1 MRKLYFLIII
11 SLLLS
16 SCNFDDYKF
25 SDLQRNIIEFIED
38 DGKISQEE
46 YNQLIDGILLSEDR
60 KLARFKSEGS
70 EVNHSRLNDY
80 ILKYAETNQIHLLE
94 NDIWHPNSSEVE
106 SKDFNINVFV
116 ENSASMDGYLNDPST
131 QFRNSI
137 YSLLT
142 RLKLFVENDSLNL
155 YFINK
160 ESQLQFGNASNN
172 DIERF
177 KDILNP
183 NDFRKISLGNR
194 GETDMKDLME
204 KILDN
209 VNDSHLS
216 VFIIDGVFSPGN
228 KYNKKDSALLHQYL
242 TEQKIG
248 ITSVFERKLSQQKS
262 DLSAIALQMKAGFQG
277 TYYFPDDTRINFIEK
292 IERPYYIW
300 LIGTNYQIEEILSSK
315 RLDEID
321 GGYLNKW
328 VLRIP
333 ENKQTDFKIQYSPK
347 IGSFD
352 AKGLPKGEIH
362 KARVSKNNQNK
373 GKFGFNIAVNFS
385 EFFKDDG
392 YFLDKDNFEVSNPD
406 YHLKV
411 EEIEDTNNPALKG
424 FTHIIKLETDKI
436 KEEDLEIK
444 LLEKMPKWIKVSS
457 SIDDSKIL
465 TDQSEQSKTF
475 GLQYLMEGVG
485 DAFYP
490 KTLDNIITSFK
501 IKIKK

>member
-1 MRKLYFLIII
+1 MRKLYLLIII

-16 SCNFDDYKF
+16 SCNSDDYKF

-46 YNQLIDGILLSEDR
+46 YNQLIEGILLSEDR
-60 KLARFKSEGS
+60 KLERFKSEVT
-70 EVNHSRLNDY
+70 EVNYSILNDY
-80 ILKYAETNQIHLLE
+80 ILKYAKTKQINLTE

-116 ENSASMDGYLNDPST
+116 ENSASMDGYLNDSST

-155 YFINK
+155 HFINK

-177 KDILNP
+177 KDMLNP

-204 KILDN
+204 KILNN

-248 ITSVFERKLSQQKS
+248 ITSVFERKLNQQKS
-262 DLSAIALQMKAGFQG
+262 DLSAIVLQMKAGFQG
-277 TYYFPDDTRINFIEK
+277 IYYFPDDTRINFVEK

-321 GGYLNKW
+321 GGYQNKW
-328 VLRIP
+328 ILKTP
-333 ENKQTDFKIQYSPK
+333 TNTHPNFKIQYSPK

-352 AKGLPKGEIH
+352 AKDLAKGIIQ

-373 GKFGFNIAVNFS
+373 GRFGFNVAVDFS
-385 EFFKDDG
+385 KYLKDEA
-392 YFLDKDNFEVSNPD
+392 YFLDENNYKLSNVD
-406 YHLKV
+406 YHLTIQK
-411 EEIEDTNNPALKG
+411 IKDKDNPALG
-424 FTHIIKLETDKI
+424 GYTHILKLETENLRDEELKI
-436 KEEDLEIK
+436 E
-444 LLEKMPKWIKVSS
+444 LLEKVPQWINNSS
-457 SIDDSKIL
+457 SINDSKIL
-465 TDQSEQSKTF
+465 TDKNEQAKTF

-490 KTLDNIITSFK
+490 STKENIISSFK
-501 IKIKK
+501 ITIKK